1 MGARGGCR
9 FATLFGS
16 ALTVATGLCAI
27 SDSAESDMV
36 MAFYSESV
44 HVCRHLKGGA
54 TCRIWCIGP
63 WRNGR
68 GVPIHSASDL
78 SGWVGTTI
86 GDKVNEYSLVL
97 FMTCKNILKDLAKG
111 KYASMSVPALKSEIK
126 AVNATRGESN
136 LRAQHA
142 TLTGLIAR
150 LSLQEQGAALL
161 EIGIRG
167 LRSISIKRL
176 VELGVESIVAKEL
189 KAAAGAANLE
199 SKALLL
205 LSGVQAQ
212 LITRLNEV
220 DPIQPPTLVDLE
232 TRIKSLSYTELQKY
246 FNPERSLQGLEHYGV
261 GLADNPLAVWEAY
274 KYVRDE
280 LGEGQQSAHAFR
292 AMLRLDLQMNM
303 LRAEGRKKVSVKHA
317 LVNRCDPLFFQ
328 SLFNAEAPQESVIA
342 TMLLAAPRA
351 VSIQTPAG
359 LPLVS
364 AINLGTSDSPYATPM
379 QPQDTATGA
388 APPPPPTPSQ
398 FVHSAPREAAAA
410 GAGAAAQAPAPMET
424 AAAGAEDA
432 PSPPTIAP
440 REAAAAGAG
449 VASPAPA
456 PNDAAAAGAGVTPS
470 PPAPTPRETAAAGAG
485 AAPPPPAP
493 TRPQSADG
501 APRAAACGGGGGAA
515 ESATEPVLDPTTML
529 EELLHGFS
537 LRTNGPQGS
546 MAIFHTLKFIG
557 RLVIYK
563 LVCSPPASSACPSL
577 LCLR

>member
-1 MGARGGCR
+1 
-9 FATLFGS
+9 
-16 ALTVATGLCAI
+16 
-27 SDSAESDMV
+27 
-36 MAFYSESV
+36 
-44 HVCRHLKGGA
+44 
-54 TCRIWCIGP
+54 
-63 WRNGR
+63 
-68 GVPIHSASDL
+68 
-78 SGWVGTTI
+78 
-86 GDKVNEYSLVL
+86 
-97 FMTCKNILKDLAKG
+97 
-111 KYASMSVPALKSEIK
+111 
-126 AVNATRGESN
+126 
-136 LRAQHA
+136 
-142 TLTGLIAR
+142 
-150 LSLQEQGAALL
+150 
-161 EIGIRG
+161 
-167 LRSISIKRL
+167 
-176 VELGVESIVAKEL
+176 
-189 KAAAGAANLE
+189 
-199 SKALLL
+199 
-205 LSGVQAQ
+205 VQAQ

>member
-161 EIGIRG
+161 EIGIKG

-432 PSPPTIAP
+432 PSPP
-440 REAAAAGAG
+440 
-449 VASPAPA
+449 
-456 PNDAAAAGAGVTPS
+456 
-470 PPAPTPRETAAAGAG
+470 APTPRETAAAGAG